1 MYLSYT
7 IRSNIQPKIVD
18 NHPALPTEQGGLIL
32 TDSIMLDLWRHA
44 DGQVL
49 DDIIATFQAT
59 NVSPTEIRAALACLS
74 EAGLLRRQ
82 SPISTETPND
92 KVYNHLVSVIIVS
105 YNSQGW
111 LVTCLPSLLSQS
123 HEPMEIIV
131 VDNASEDGT
140 ADWVSRNY
148 PDITLIALDT
158 QRSLANALNTGIKA
172 ARSEYYLLLNP
183 DVELEPTAVAHMA
196 AIAQDNLNCAGVAA
210 KLKLQWAPAFMNG
223 LGNYVGPVSWGTD
236 YGLGHLDLGQFDR
249 LREVPSACF
258 AAALISRTAYD
269 DVGPFDEK
277 FPLYYEDSEWCYRA
291 RLYGYSIL
299 AAPEAVGYHAF
310 SSRPSSGKD
319 VRLPPR
325 KLRQVVYGRLR
336 FSTKILGPWYL
347 VRFLGLYIL
356 EDITNMILSILRGQ
370 LWKLQ
375 TYFHAWS
382 DYLTNLPEILA
393 ARKDIQARRQCTDKE
408 LFRLQKDIP
417 MPLIW
422 HGLPELTW
430 DIVRHQYL
438 PLIISGQ
445 TRPLPEFEAASAE
458 KLSVQSS
465 RKLGQTIRRASN
477 IRRAEGFYGLVHRI
491 GRTIQWHLM
500 RP

>member
-7 IRSNIQPKIVD
+7 IQTNIQPKTIY
-18 NHPALPTEQGGLIL
+18 NQPALLTEQGGLIL
-32 TDSIMLDLWRHA
+32 TDRIMLDLWQHA
-44 DGQVL
+44 DGQML
-49 DDIIATFQAT
+49 DEIIATFQAT
-59 NVSPTEIRAALACLS
+59 DVSPIEIRAALSCLA

-82 SPISTETPND
+82 SPISTEPPND
-92 KVYNHLVSVIIVS
+92 KVNNHSVSVIIVS
-105 YNSQGW
+105 YNGQGW
-111 LVTCLPSLLSQS
+111 LETCLPSLSSQS
-123 HEPMEIIV
+123 HATIETII

-140 ADWVSRNY
+140 ADWVSKNY

-158 QRSLANALNTGIKA
+158 PRSLANALDTGIEA
-172 ARSEYYLLLNP
+172 ACGEYYLLLNP
-183 DVELEPTAVAHMA
+183 DVELEPTAVANLVAKAMA
-196 AIAQDNLNCAGVAA
+196 NPNCAAVAA
-210 KLKLQWAPAFMNG
+210 KLKLQWAPAFING
-223 LGNYVGPVSWGTD
+223 IGNYVGPVSWGTD
-236 YGLGHLDLGQFDR
+236 ITLGHLDLGQFDDW
-249 LREVPSACF
+249 REVPSACF
-258 AAALISRTAYD
+258 AAALICKTAYD
-269 DVGPFDEK
+269 DVGAFDDK

-291 RLYGYSIL
+291 RLYGYSIM
-299 AAPEAVGYHAF
+299 AAPKSVGYHAF
-310 SSRPSSGKD
+310 GSRPSSGKD

-347 VRFLGLYIL
+347 LRFLGLYIL

-370 LWKLQ
+370 LWKLH

-382 DYLTNLPEILA
+382 DYWTYLPEMLA
-393 ARKDIQARRQCTDKE
+393 DRKAIQARRQCTDKE

-422 HGLPELTW
+422 DGLPELTW

-438 PLIISGQ
+438 PLIIAGQ
-445 TRPLPEFEAASAE
+445 TRPLPEFEATPFE
-458 KLSVQSS
+458 KPPVHSS
-465 RKLGQTIRRASN
+465 RKLGQHVGRASN
-477 IRRAEGFYGLVHRI
+477 IWRAEGFSGLLHRI